1 MLTNRSIKAIFIL
14 VQADGAR
21 TRTDAEIK
29 RILEKFLGIWAGT
42 VDGELDRLDVTV
54 DGSGT
59 APSSAIK
66 PP

>member
-1 MLTNRSIKAIFIL
+1 MLTNRSVKATFIL
-14 VQADGAR
+14 VQPNGAR

-29 RILEKFLGIWAGT
+29 QILEKFLGIWAGT

-54 DGSGT
+54 DGSGP